1 MRNLRVV
8 QRIIVGSAAT
18 AVLLLSGCSGASES
32 AAGEA
37 PVPGS
42 PPEGSVGDL
51 VSILDLDLGACL
63 LDAAIP
69 ASSDEA
75 MVTKVECSEPHDS
88 ELFAKLT
95 LNEARYPGAGNLI
108 AQGEERCQILFGDFI
123 GMKFSESSLEFS
135 FYYPTPSSWVDGDR
149 SIYCMASDPGLRT
162 TGSLLGANR

>member
-1 MRNLRVV
+1 MRNLLLV
-8 QRIIVGSAAT
+8 QRMIVGSAA

-32 AAGEA
+32 ATGDT

-42 PPEGSVGDL
+42 PQEDSVGEL
-51 VSILDLDLGACL
+51 VPIFDLDLGACV

-88 ELFAKLT
+88 ELFAKLS
-95 LNEARYPGAGNLI
+95 LNDADYPGGSNVI
-108 AQGEERCQILFGDFI
+108 AQGNERCQSLFGDFI
-123 GMKFSESSLEFS
+123 GVKFSESSLEFS

>member
-1 MRNLRVV
+1 MRNPRLV
-8 QRIIVGSAAT
+8 QRMIVGSAA
-18 AVLLLSGCSGASES
+18 VLLLAGCANASQS
-32 AAGEA
+32 AQGDA
-37 PVPGS
+37 PVPGLAPGES
-42 PPEGSVGDL
+42 AGNL
-51 VSILDLDLGACL
+51 VSILDLNLGACI

-88 ELFAKLT
+88 ELFAKLS

-123 GMKFSESSLEFS
+123 GVKFSESSLEFS

-162 TGSLLGANR
+162 TGSLFGANR

>member
-1 MRNLRVV
+1 MRNPRLV
-8 QRIIVGSAAT
+8 QRMIVGSAA
-18 AVLLLSGCSGASES
+18 VLLLAGCANASQS
-32 AAGEA
+32 AQGDA
-37 PVPGS
+37 PVPGLAPGES
-42 PPEGSVGDL
+42 AGNL
-51 VSILDLDLGACL
+51 VSILDLNLGACI

-88 ELFAKLT
+88 ELFAKLS

-123 GMKFSESSLEFS
+123 GVKFSESSLEFS